1 MLNNGIVNQPY
12 SAVRSHT
19 LIAIRAPRTSI
30 VEFGVPSAETE
41 RFIKWLFFYV
51 GEQIVKSTKTDH
63 DDLFLAKIKE
73 AYEDYDHSSVSIK

>member
-1 MLNNGIVNQPY
+1 MM
-12 SAVRSHT
+12 ST
-19 LIAIRAPRTSI
+19 LLT
-30 VEFGVPSAETE
+30 VFGKAATAFFIKMIMSLATE

-51 GEQIVKSTKTDH
+51 GEQIVKSTKTNQ

>member
-1 MLNNGIVNQPY
+1 MMG
-12 SAVRSHT
+12 T
-19 LIAIRAPRTSI
+19 LLTVFGKAATSFLI
-30 VEFGVPSAETE
+30 KMVMSLATE

-73 AYEDYDHSSVSIK
+73 AYEDYDHSSVNIK